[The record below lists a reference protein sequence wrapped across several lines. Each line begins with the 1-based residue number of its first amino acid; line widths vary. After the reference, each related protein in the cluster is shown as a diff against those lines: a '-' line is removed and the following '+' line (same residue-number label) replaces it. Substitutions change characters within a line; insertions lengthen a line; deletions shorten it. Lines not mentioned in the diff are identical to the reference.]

1 MSIQTPGLNAAAS
14 PEALLASLR
23 WRIATKKFDATKKI
37 DPSRWLALEEAL
49 VLAPSSYGLQPWKFF
64 VVEDPALR
72 AKLKAASWD
81 QTQIVDA
88 DKLVVFAVKK
98 DFGAADVERFVERI
112 SEVRR
117 LPKEVL
123 EGYKKMMLASA
134 SLPPE
139 RVAAWLIRQV
149 YIALGVFLT
158 SAAALGVDA
167 CPMEGFDKD
176 KYDEILGLP
185 AKGWNAVVVATAGHR
200 AADDAYATQA
210 KVRFAKSEVVERL

>member
-1 MSIQTPGLNAAAS
+1 MPITANDLNAAAS
-14 PEALLASLR
+14 PEGLLASLR
-23 WRIATKKFDATKKI
+23 WRVATKKFDPAKKI
-37 DPSRWLALEEAL
+37 PDSKWTALEESL
-49 VLAPSSYGLQPWKFF
+49 VLAPSSYGLQAWKFF
-64 VVEDPALR
+64 VVDDPALR
-72 AKLKAASWD
+72 AKLKGHSWE
-81 QTQIVDA
+81 QAQITDA

-117 LPKEVL
+117 LPVAAL

-134 SLPPE
+134 ALPPE
-139 RVAAWLIRQV
+139 KVAAWLTRQV

-176 KYDEILGLP
+176 KYDELLGLP
-185 AKGWNAVVVATAGHR
+185 AKGWNAVVVATAGYR
-200 AADDAYATQA
+200 APDDAYASQA
-210 KVRFAKSEVVERL
+210 KVRFAKGDVVAHL